1 MAYKNTEGNSSIAN
15 QMGTWRYFNSS
26 LEKLGT
32 YKPATISVSPSVKP
46 PQQEVDWAD
55 AAWGAAKGAMG
66 LFQARRQAS
75 YKKADDYLK
84 THSIDEYRQAMAK
97 GAIPFQDDPL
107 AMQRLKYNH
116 GKIVFQLSE
125 QDFLAKVERG
135 DFIGLQ
141 PEQVDAK
148 HFEHSRAALQEV
160 KNSFAMFNPDDDYW
174 FNQGFY
180 SDSPKTRVNAVLKN
194 TQVANDALVK
204 QTLVQAKAK
213 VQSLINSGATPQQ
226 LLGAVDQYRVSLGN
240 RLSIQQADDLTKWIV
255 DSAAN
260 SRGGVASLQALRGYK
275 ILGADVTFQEYLG
288 KDTYD
293 AYLIKANSYQRRSNA
308 TDTYLLQDKIQGFV
322 STGQSQKIRA
332 MRDDA
337 VRKTGNVITPQVE
350 YLNGAYL
357 RALNV
362 QSNKN
367 GQLLKQEAK
376 KAQSTF
382 YSAWFNDVIQNKQ
395 GTPTQQYV
403 RKTFCPNLTDLER
416 KVIQQQYVQG
426 TLLGDDVEKKRQ
438 LLNALSSKSAP
449 YQARS
454 VVADF
459 LKDQWQDLNNAVFQA
474 VKTGQLPVAVG
485 QNGQP
490 LPDYEYKIPGQATS
504 KSIKY
509 MPKSFRTL
517 LDLYSLDPSAVTQLV
532 GSSDQRLWEVAQQ
545 ADLAIRMGQ
554 NPMRFIVQ
562 ATKFQQ
568 LARSKIEQSPGS
580 SAYKRPTFNL
590 NKNEIYGLQQVNLVN
605 PAINDSLAAVARVRA
620 IRYLQKKP
628 SSSLKAAYTKA
639 QKQVASEFIGVQN
652 FIIPVCLMQNY
663 TPKGAKLSV
672 EQLADASKSVFE
684 DYMKKNG
691 LSKRNDY
698 ANSYY
703 DVRTNSIIIVSD
715 VGYNKGTIPMDQF
728 GNTLKAHIQNQVRS
742 FFNW

>member
-32 YKPATISVSPSVKP
+32 YKPATIYVSPSVKP

-148 HFEHSRAALQEV
+148 HFEHSRAAIQEV

-180 SDSPKTRVNAVLKN
+180 SDSPKTRVNAVIKN

-204 QTLVQAKAK
+204 QSLVQAKAK

-240 RLSIQQADDLTKWIV
+240 RLSIQQADDFTKWIV

-357 RALNV
+357 RSLNV
-362 QSNKN
+362 QRNKN

-376 KAQSTF
+376 KAQSAL
-382 YSAWFNDVIQNKQ
+382 YSAWFNDYLQGKQ
-395 GTPTQQYV
+395 GIPTEQWIRQNV
-403 RKTFCPNLTDLER
+403 APHLTQLDR
-416 KVIQQQYVQG
+416 KVILQQYVQG
-426 TLLGDDVEKKRQ
+426 ILLGDDVDKKRSM
-438 LLNALSSKSAP
+438 LNALATQGAP
-449 YQARS
+449 YEARS
-454 VVADF
+454 VMSQ
-459 LKDQWQDLNNAVFQA
+459 LLRNQKQDLQDAIFQA
-474 VKTGQLPVAVG
+474 VKTGVIPVATD
-485 QNGQP
+485 QNGNP
-490 LPDYEYKIPGQATS
+490 LPDYQYNIPGQSVS
-504 KSIKY
+504 KKVRF

-517 LDLYSLDPSAVTQLV
+517 MDLYALDPSAVTQLL
-532 GSSDQRLWEVAQQ
+532 GSQDKSMWQLAQQ
-545 ADLAIRMGQ
+545 ADLAIRLGQ
-554 NPMRFIVQ
+554 NPMRLIVQ
-562 ATKFQQ
+562 ARAFQQ
-568 LARSKIEQSPGS
+568 VNKQKISLDPTAP
-580 SAYKRPTFNL
+580 AYKRPSYNL
-590 NKNEIYGLQQVNLVN
+590 KSYQIAGIQNVGLVSPSVT
-605 PAINDSLAAVARVRA
+605 DSLAAVARYRA
-620 IRYLQKKP
+620 MEYYRKNKGTNVI
-628 SSSLKAAYTKA
+628 KAYKEA
-639 QKQVASEFIGVQN
+639 QKQVANQFVGIQN
-652 FIIPVCLMQNY
+652 AVIPLATLSTYM
-663 TPKGAKLSV
+663 PKGSKYSNEQISKAAKT
-672 EQLADASKSVFE
+672 VFVK
-684 DYMKKNG
+684 YMNKNG
-691 LSKRNDY
+691 MYRLNDY
-698 ANSYY
+698 SCSYY
-703 DVRTNSIIIVSD
+703 NARTDTIQIVDDLSQ
-715 VGYNKGTIPMDQF
+715 YKGSIPMSQF
-728 GNTLKAHIQNQVRS
+728 GQSLKEHLQNQVRS